1 MAQSRLDILVNARNQ
16 TRGAFA
22 EIKRELESIDNAAG
36 VAGRGLS
43 GIGAVIGAGAIVA
56 GLQQIGSALDDLG
69 RRGAIFQQ
77 LGNVLD
83 DYAASVGSS
92 AEQFIAAGKKASQG
106 TIGDY
111 DLILNANRAI
121 QFEVA
126 QTSEQYAQLIEL
138 ATALGRA
145 QGISDTQALDY
156 ITTGIAR
163 ESRLILDNLGLIID
177 LDKATKEYAATLG
190 KQADQLTQA
199 ERKAALLAAAYAQ
212 GATAIAANRDA
223 AGSAATTYERFD
235 ANLQTLKDRVGELIA
250 EFANPALKD
259 AADYIERIN
268 DKLETTATER
278 AANQMQALGTHIAE
292 VAERIEGL
300 QAISQGASAIGNL
313 ADTDAANAKLDEL
326 RAQVEALGNAYN
338 KQAAIAKTPLLDI
351 GQLQQGVVAFE
362 SEEQAAQRA
371 AQALAV
377 NADASSKAS
386 MEATRLAAASRDG
399 ADGLSTMEAMA
410 WSTATSLDA
419 VTQAAG
425 RASAVS
431 GRLSAIRNAA
441 ISQAEG
447 LALRAVQ
454 AGGDPAMIAQL
465 YAEQADQ
472 IQNMGLNMEM
482 TNEAMFENKLLVMG
496 AGENYNAML
505 GGIIEADKET
515 QRLARSTG
523 GVSEAAQAAQ
533 QQFDDLR
540 SKVEGVL
547 SGALTLDVGVNPD
560 DILPREDAIN
570 ENARRLADV
579 AVKGFDSPWFD
590 YFKNNF
596 PALFQEYFAGA
607 ADGDGVK
614 MQAAQLLRNFE
625 EGLQPEL
632 LDKEK
637 AKERVRRILLGEQN
651 MAALAQEIAAELSAE
666 FGNSISLGK
675 IQATAGAAL
684 GVDEGQS
691 DALTESLSATAT
703 NVQAKLAGIGGDFRA
718 GILSALDGIGE
729 AVANALDKQLR
740 AESSLKIIN
749 DAGAV
754 SGQAW
759 GAGFLTAVDSLSSG
773 VLEKLAGLVAPYLE
787 AAQARNA
794 TLNGAN

>member
-22 EIKRELESIDNAAG
+22 EIRRELEGIDNAAA

-43 GIGAVIGAGAIVA
+43 GIGAVVGIGALVA
-56 GLQQIGSALDDLG
+56 GLQQIGAELDELG
-69 RRGAIFQQ
+69 RRGAIFEQ
-77 LGNVLD
+77 LGSVLND
-83 DYAASVGSS
+83 FAASVGSS
-92 AEQFIAAGKKASQG
+92 AEAFVEAGRRGAQG
-106 TIGDY
+106 TISEFE
-111 DLILNANRAI
+111 LILNANRAI

-126 QTSEQYAQLIEL
+126 QTAEQYAQLIEL

-145 QGISDTQALDY
+145 QGISDTQALEF

-177 LDKATKEYAATLG
+177 LDKATADYAATLG

-199 ERKAALLAAAYAQ
+199 ERKAALLAEAFRQ
-212 GATAIAANRDA
+212 GEVAIAANRDA
-223 AGSAATTYERFD
+223 AQSAATQYERLD
-235 ANLQTLKDRVGELIA
+235 ANFQNLRDVLGELIA
-250 EFANPALKD
+250 QGSAAYIMTLADAL
-259 AADYIERIN
+259 EH
-268 DKLETTATER
+268 ATEVLEGR
-278 AANQMQALGTHIAE
+278 EELPGWL
-292 VAERIEGL
+292 EGL
-300 QAISQGASAIGNL
+300 GAAAL
-313 ADTDAANAKLDEL
+313 DAANDMDASTVQTAVL
-326 RAQVEALGNAYN
+326 R
-338 KQAAIAKTPLLDI
+338 
-351 GQLQQGVVAFE
+351 
-362 SEEQAAQRA
+362 
-371 AQALAV
+371 QALAV
-377 NADASSKAS
+377 LGATVVGVNENVRSLATRDAADAFDVMEGAVSNAGVALQMTGASAANAS
-386 MEATRLAAASRDG
+386 MEAQRVAAAARDG

-419 VTQAAG
+419 VAQAAG

-431 GRLSAIRNAA
+431 SRLSAVRNAA
-441 ISQAEG
+441 ISQAEN

-454 AGGDPAMIAQL
+454 AGGDPGMIAQL

-472 IQNMGLNMEM
+472 IANMGLNMEA

-523 GVSEAAQAAQ
+523 GVSEAAQEAQ
-533 QQFDDLR
+533 RQFDDLR
-540 SKVEGVL
+540 GKVEGVL

-579 AVKGFDSPWFD
+579 AVQGFDSPWFD

-614 MQAAQLLRNFE
+614 LQAAQLLRNFE

-637 AKERVRRILLGEQN
+637 AKERVRRILLGEQS

-691 DALTESLSATAT
+691 EALTESLSATAT

-740 AESSLKIIN
+740 AEGNLKIVA
-749 DAGAV
+749 DAGNV

-759 GAGFLTAVDSLSSG
+759 NSGFLLAVDSLSSQ

-787 AAQARNA
+787 VVQARNA

>member
-22 EIKRELESIDNAAG
+22 EIRRELEGIDNAAG
-36 VAGRGLS
+36 VASRGLS
-43 GIGAVIGAGAIVA
+43 GIGAVIGVGAIVA
-56 GLQQIGSALDDLG
+56 GLQQIGAELDELG

-77 LGNVLD
+77 LGSVLND
-83 DYAASVGSS
+83 FAASVGSS
-92 AEQFIAAGKKASQG
+92 AEAFVEAGRKGSQG
-106 TIGDY
+106 TISEF

-126 QTSEQYAQLIEL
+126 KTSEQYAQLIEL

-145 QGISDTQALDY
+145 QGISDTQALDF

-177 LDKATKEYAATLG
+177 LDEATAKYAATLG

-199 ERKAALLAAAYAQ
+199 ERKAALLAEAFRQ
-212 GATAIAANRDA
+212 GEVAIAANRDA
-223 AGSAATTYERFD
+223 AQSAATQYERLD
-235 ANLQTLKDRVGELIA
+235 ANFQNLRDVLGELIA
-250 EFANPALKD
+250 QGSAAYIMTLADAL
-259 AADYIERIN
+259 EHVTEV
-268 DKLETTATER
+268 LEGREELPGW
-278 AANQMQALGTHIAE
+278 M
-292 VAERIEGL
+292 EGL
-300 QAISQGASAIGNL
+300 GAAAL
-313 ADTDAANAKLDEL
+313 DAANDMEASTIQTVVL
-326 RAQVEALGNAYN
+326 R
-338 KQAAIAKTPLLDI
+338 
-351 GQLQQGVVAFE
+351 
-362 SEEQAAQRA
+362 
-371 AQALAV
+371 QALAV
-377 NADASSKAS
+377 LGATVVGVNENVRSMATREAADAFDVLEGVVTNTGVALQMTGAAAAS
-386 MEATRLAAASRDG
+386 AGMEASRLAAASRDG

-419 VTQAAG
+419 VSQAMG

-431 GRLSAIRNAA
+431 GRLSAVRNAA
-441 ISQAEG
+441 ISQAES

-454 AGGDPAMIAQL
+454 AGGDPTMIAQL
-465 YAEQADQ
+465 YTEQADQ
-472 IQNMGLNMEM
+472 IQNMGLNMEA

-496 AGENYNAML
+496 ASDNYNAML

-523 GVSEAAQAAQ
+523 GVSQAASEAQ

-637 AKERVRRILLGEQN
+637 AKERVRRILLGEQS

-740 AESSLKIIN
+740 AESSLKIIA
-749 DAGAV
+749 DAGNV

-759 GAGFLTAVDSLSSG
+759 GSGFLTSMDSLTSQ

>member
-1 MAQSRLDILVNARNQ
+1 MTQSKIDILISARNQ

-22 EIKRELESIDNAAG
+22 ELKRELEGIDNAAA

-43 GIGAVIGAGAIVA
+43 GIGAVVGVGAIVA
-56 GLQQIGSALDDLG
+56 GLQQIGAELDELG

-77 LGNVLD
+77 LGSVLND
-83 DYAASVGSS
+83 FAASVGGS
-92 AEQFIAAGKKASQG
+92 ADAFVEAGQKASQG
-106 TIGDY
+106 TIGDF

-126 QTSEQYAQLIEL
+126 KTSEQYAQLIEL

-145 QGISDTQALDY
+145 QGISDTQALEF

-177 LDKATKEYAATLG
+177 LDQATKEYAATLG

-199 ERKAALLAAAYAQ
+199 ERKAALLAAAYEQ

-223 AGSAATTYERFD
+223 AQSAATQYERLD
-235 ANLQTLKDRVGELIA
+235 ANFQNLRDVLGELIA
-250 EFANPALKD
+250 QGSAAYITSLADALEH
-259 AADYIERIN
+259 ATN
-268 DKLETTATER
+268 VLEGQE
-278 AANQMQALGTHIAE
+278 E
-292 VAERIEGL
+292 VPGWIEGL
-300 QAISQGASAIGNL
+300 GAAALS
-313 ADTDAANAKLDEL
+313 AANDMEASTIQTVVL
-326 RAQVEALGNAYN
+326 R
-338 KQAAIAKTPLLDI
+338 
-351 GQLQQGVVAFE
+351 
-362 SEEQAAQRA
+362 
-371 AQALAV
+371 QALAV
-377 NADASSKAS
+377 LGATVVGVNEGIRGMATREAADAFDQLEGVVTNTGVALQMTSGAAATAS
-386 MEATRLAAASRDG
+386 MEAQRLAAASRDG

-419 VTQAAG
+419 VSQAMG

-431 GRLSAIRNAA
+431 ARLGAVRNAA
-441 ISQAEG
+441 ISQAES

-454 AGGDPAMIAQL
+454 AGGDPGTIAQL

-472 IQNMGLNMEM
+472 IANMGLNMET

-496 AGENYNAML
+496 ASENYNAML

-523 GVSEAAQAAQ
+523 GVSEAAQEAQ

-540 SKVEGVL
+540 SKVAGVL

-607 ADGDGVK
+607 ADGDGIK

-684 GVDEGQS
+684 GVDEGQG

-729 AVANALDKQLR
+729 AVASALDKQLR
-740 AESSLKIIN
+740 AESNLKIVA
-749 DAGAV
+749 DAGNV

-759 GAGFLTAVDSLSSG
+759 NSGFLTAVDSLTSQ
-773 VLEKLAGLVAPYLE
+773 VLEKLAGLVAPYVE
-787 AAQARNA
+787 ATQARNA